1 VLLLRCSL
9 GLWCY
14 ALRLLRDACSVGL
27 YYRTHEWDR
36 VKPTT
41 VLLRPDEIESA
52 AAMDSETF
60 QAQAEPV
67 WQQQREAQAAGSE
80 EIEESFDVVRR
91 VPE

>member
-1 VLLLRCSL
+1 
-9 GLWCY
+9 
-14 ALRLLRDACSVGL
+14 
-27 YYRTHEWDR
+27 

-67 WQQQREAQAAGSE
+67 RQQQRPPE
-80 EIEESFDVVRR
+80 E
-91 VPE
+91 

>member
-14 ALRLLRDACSVGL
+14 ALRLLRDACGGIVGL
-27 YYRTHEWDR
+27 YHRTDEWDR

-52 AAMDSETF
+52 AAMDFETF

-67 WQQQREAQAAGSE
+67 RQQQRPPE
-80 EIEESFDVVRR
+80 E
-91 VPE
+91 